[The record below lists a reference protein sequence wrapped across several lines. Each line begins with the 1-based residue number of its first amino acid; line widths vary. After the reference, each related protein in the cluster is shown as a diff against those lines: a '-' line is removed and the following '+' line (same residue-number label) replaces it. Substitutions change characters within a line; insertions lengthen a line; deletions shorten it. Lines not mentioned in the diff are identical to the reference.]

1 MIGAGAERSLGP
13 RRCLPAFAGGLTA
26 FDISTAC
33 VFDFRNNQF
42 PFVINRRRGATELF
56 ESLDGGIAHVH
67 YSFAWA
73 ATYGR
78 MAHIFEPR
86 TRQTPG
92 L

>member
-1 MIGAGAERSLGP
+1 VRVPSVLCGRAVACLR
-13 RRCLPAFAGGLTA
+13 LPAALWLS
-26 FDISTAC
+26 ISARRA